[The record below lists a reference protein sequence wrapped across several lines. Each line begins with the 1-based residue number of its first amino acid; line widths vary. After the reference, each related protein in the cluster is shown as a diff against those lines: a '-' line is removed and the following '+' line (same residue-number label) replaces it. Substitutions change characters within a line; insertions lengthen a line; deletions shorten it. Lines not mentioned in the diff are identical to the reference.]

1 MRRNEIS
8 CHSLGPL
15 AKLISKRVIFRRTC
29 ARVKLHMNNAR
40 NILSYLFGVIVRVR
54 IVFRNTAVGDCMTF
68 RLPE

>member
-40 NILSYLFGVIVRVR
+40 KHSKLFVCRDRPGE
-54 IVFRNTAVGDCMTF
+54 DS
-68 RLPE
+68 L